1 MTSQIFIDANI
12 PIYVAGTDHPLRE
25 PCTRVMELVAE
36 LPHLFLTDAEVM
48 QELLHRYVSIR
59 RWDLGR
65 IALTG
70 FSTAM
75 SGRIEA
81 MLSSDVDAAALLAD
95 KHVRLSARDLIHAT
109 IMRRLNCERIV
120 STDGDFD
127 GIEGIERLDPMRV
140 DEWRDSVTA

>member
-25 PCTRVMELVAE
+25 PCTRVMDLVAE

-70 FSTAM
+70 FRKLDDLSSNGVT
-75 SGRIEA
+75 GRINTVSVSQRHKSHLEGDTHDTSSLGVEPKAVTLVKEA
-81 MLSSDVDAAALLAD
+81 FENS
-95 KHVRLSARDLIHAT
+95 HG
-109 IMRRLNCERIV
+109 C
-120 STDGDFD
+120 
-127 GIEGIERLDPMRV
+127 
-140 DEWRDSVTA
+140 

>member
-1 MTSQIFIDANI
+1 
-12 PIYVAGTDHPLRE
+12 
-25 PCTRVMELVAE
+25 MELVAE

-95 KHVRLSARDLIHAT
+95 RHVRLSARDLIHTA

-140 DEWRDSVTA
+140 DEWRDRVTA